1 MKKSAKFLITFL
13 SISTLSINSIIHQ
26 IPGFSIA
33 AASTQNNI
41 SGTISDGFSWSLDT
55 TSKTLTIEGNGTL
68 NVGAN
73 CEWSRYDD
81 QIDTVVLGNGITD
94 IMYNRLGLNIDTL
107 ILGDSFNT
115 YHEAGYTPN
124 TAFSVSSQNP
134 YFTTYDGALYSKDRK
149 TLVRVPAEQRQITIY
164 PDVEVIADY
173 SFWSSKADSVI
184 LPKGTK
190 IVQPTAFSLMEGDGF
205 IPVVLPDS
213 IQSIELDKTV
223 SSNNNVQF
231 IFSNN
236 NAAAKSEFSYQYGAH
251 DLVKAWE
258 KLYYRT
264 VEEIYAGTNTIT
276 YGWKSIC
283 GNLFFVTKEGCA
295 ETGWIY
301 DQGKYYFYNRS
312 DMKILTSQ
320 TVEKAYFTT
329 DGTHSSIFTLDSQGV
344 LIGIPPTGMM
354 ATTIDSLDPT
364 VISVTKPADTGLV
377 TENENTYY
385 YVNGIKQTGLQYIR
399 DKAYIFNN
407 SGIMQ
412 KSDWY
417 QADGNWYYLNDYG
430 ASVVNCWRLKGG
442 KYVYLGA
449 DGKMKTSCWVK
460 DYDNWYY
467 VKADGNRYESSWA
480 KIGGVWYWFGGSGKM
495 AESQWLK
502 LDGKWYYFT
511 GSGAM
516 ASNKWVKSGAYWYY
530 LGSSG
535 AMLTNTTTPDGY
547 HVDSEGRWI

>member
-13 SISTLSINSIIHQ
+13 SISTLSINPIIHQ

-55 TSKTLTIEGNGTL
+55 TSKTLTIEGKGTL

-73 CEWSRYDD
+73 CDWSRYDD

-94 IMYNRLGLNIDTL
+94 IMYNRLGLDIDTL

-184 LPKGTK
+184 LPEGTK

-236 NAAAKSEFSYQYGAH
+236 NAAAKSEF
-251 DLVKAWE
+251 E
-258 KLYYRT
+258 
-264 VEEIYAGTNTIT
+264 
-276 YGWKSIC
+276 
-283 GNLFFVTKEGCA
+283 
-295 ETGWIY
+295 
-301 DQGKYYFYNRS
+301 
-312 DMKILTSQ
+312 
-320 TVEKAYFTT
+320 
-329 DGTHSSIFTLDSQGV
+329 
-344 LIGIPPTGMM
+344 
-354 ATTIDSLDPT
+354 
-364 VISVTKPADTGLV
+364 
-377 TENENTYY
+377 
-385 YVNGIKQTGLQYIR
+385 
-399 DKAYIFNN
+399 
-407 SGIMQ
+407 
-412 KSDWY
+412 
-417 QADGNWYYLNDYG
+417 
-430 ASVVNCWRLKGG
+430 
-442 KYVYLGA
+442 
-449 DGKMKTSCWVK
+449 
-460 DYDNWYY
+460 
-467 VKADGNRYESSWA
+467 
-480 KIGGVWYWFGGSGKM
+480 
-495 AESQWLK
+495 
-502 LDGKWYYFT
+502 
-511 GSGAM
+511 
-516 ASNKWVKSGAYWYY
+516 
-530 LGSSG
+530 
-535 AMLTNTTTPDGY
+535 
-547 HVDSEGRWI
+547 